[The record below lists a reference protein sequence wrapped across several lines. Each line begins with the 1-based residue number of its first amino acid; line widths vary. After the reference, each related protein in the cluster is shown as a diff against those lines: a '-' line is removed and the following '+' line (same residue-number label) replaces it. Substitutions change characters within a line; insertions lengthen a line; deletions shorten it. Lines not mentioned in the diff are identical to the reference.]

1 MFNLKEKLMLN
12 MTDIIGGITVGAI
25 AAGIVFVPIFIL
37 LLSSEY
43 RVNIEVGGGVGGG
56 GGGAI
61 YGAFIG
67 VFFGGGVG
75 WLGIFVGGFLGGII
89 GGIIM
94 GIRGLPALEFP
105 PPGWA

>member
-43 RVNIEVGGGVGGG
+43 RVNIEVGGG